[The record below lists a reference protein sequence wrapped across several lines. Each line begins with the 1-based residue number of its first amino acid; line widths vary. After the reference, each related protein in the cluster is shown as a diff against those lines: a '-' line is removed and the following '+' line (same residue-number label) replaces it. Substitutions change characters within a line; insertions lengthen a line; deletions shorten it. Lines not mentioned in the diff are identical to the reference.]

1 MKTSKFN
8 KKKVLA
14 IIQKN
19 EHLIF
24 IKILLLVSLIEFI
37 LGPKITPISELNNYI
52 VFFQFFLPLT
62 KFPSLNRSLIKLT
75 PCPIKQFLP
84 IDTSSHTKV

>member
-52 VFFQFFLPLT
+52 VFFFSIFHIS
-62 KFPSLNRSLIKLT
+62 FNLIY
-75 PCPIKQFLP
+75 IK
-84 IDTSSHTKV
+84 I